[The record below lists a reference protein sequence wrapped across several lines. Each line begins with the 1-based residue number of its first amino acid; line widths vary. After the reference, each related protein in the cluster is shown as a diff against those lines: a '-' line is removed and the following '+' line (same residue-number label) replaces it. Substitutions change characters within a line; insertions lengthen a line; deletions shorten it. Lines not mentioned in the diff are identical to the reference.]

1 MISRILPV
9 ILLLPWSLLS
19 AAPVG
24 VRFLAWNEEIAT
36 RSLSA
41 SPTGTVKIEGLHP
54 LQRTNSYKVE
64 VQDGAFSI
72 QALDKKTAEGAPV
85 PLVIKVAE
93 GLQRPLILL
102 LPKPDAPSGLSAL
115 AIEDDE
121 SSLKWG
127 SVRAF
132 NATANEVG
140 MSIGTTAKL
149 LPTGWKAVDFQPD
162 ADKTVSILI
171 AAPEELRKP
180 AASRQVLYSSVWTAD
195 SNVRAIAFL
204 IPGTDNRL
212 GPVAVKVISE
222 DRRALAAQKAAGERR
237 ESKGSGSGQ

>member
-1 MISRILPV
+1 MIFRILPV
-9 ILLLPWSLLS
+9 LVLLPWFSLS

-24 VRFLAWNEEIAT
+24 VRFLAWNDEIAT

-41 SPTGTVKIEGLHP
+41 GTTDAAKITGLHP
-54 LQRTNSYKVE
+54 LQRTNLYKVD

-72 QALDKKTAEGAPV
+72 QALDKKTAEGAPA
-85 PLVIKVAE
+85 PLVIKVAD
-93 GLQRPLILL
+93 GMQRPLILL

-127 SVRAF
+127 TVRAF
-132 NATANEVG
+132 NATAGEVA
-140 MSIGTTAKL
+140 MSIGATAKL

-162 ADKTVSILI
+162 ADKTVSLLI
-171 AAPEELRKP
+171 AAPDELRKP
-180 AASRQVLYSSVWTAD
+180 AATRQVLYSSVWTAD
-195 SNVRAIAFL
+195 SNVRALAFL
-204 IPGTDNRL
+204 VPGADARL
-212 GPVAVKVISE
+212 GPVAVKVITE

-237 ESKGSGSGQ
+237 EGKSGGGQ